1 MEANILYHRQE
12 LPKTITSMNA
22 YYGAGPVVK
31 ALEMGA
37 DIVITGYYA
46 SEKINGFFK
55 GCHF

>member
-37 DIVITGYYA
+37 DIVITG
-46 SEKINGFFK
+46 
-55 GCHF
+55 